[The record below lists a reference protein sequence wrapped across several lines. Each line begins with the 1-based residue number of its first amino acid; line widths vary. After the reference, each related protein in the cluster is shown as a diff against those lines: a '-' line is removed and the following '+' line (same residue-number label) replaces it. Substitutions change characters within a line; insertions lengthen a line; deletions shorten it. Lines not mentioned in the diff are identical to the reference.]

1 MVVMDMKPKQR
12 AKATA
17 EQLDKSDRRKW
28 PALIEATIRDAEN
41 DIIGRLSEKF
51 ESQTE
56 PLSPPSAAAI
66 VREMY
71 RFRPERTDDGADRND
86 ARSGASA
93 HKRKA
98 ALAPRRT

>member
-1 MVVMDMKPKQR
+1 VVVMDMKPKQR
-12 AKATA
+12 AKAIS

-41 DIIGRLSEKF
+41 DIIARLSEKF

-66 VREMY
+66 VREMH
-71 RFRPERTDDGADRND
+71 RFRSE
-86 ARSGASA
+86 
-93 HKRKA
+93 
-98 ALAPRRT
+98 

>member
-12 AKATA
+12 AKAIA

-41 DIIGRLSEKF
+41 DIIARLSEKL
-51 ESQTE
+51 ESQID
-56 PLSPPSAAAI
+56 PLSPSSAAAI

-71 RFRPERTDDGADRND
+71 RFRPERPDDGADRND
-86 ARSGASA
+86 ARGASA

>member
-1 MVVMDMKPKQR
+1 MMVMDMKPKQR

-17 EQLDKSDRRKW
+17 AQLDKSDRRKW
-28 PALIEATIRDAEN
+28 PALIEAAIRDAEN
-41 DIIGRLSEKF
+41 DIIARLSEKL
-51 ESQTE
+51 ESQTD

-71 RFRPERTDDGADRND
+71 RFRKERPDDGADRND
-86 ARSGASA
+86 ARGASA
-93 HKRKA
+93 HKQKA